1 MTDSEEYKELKEEEK
16 DLHQN
21 HKLCNFEGRK
31 KIIQ

>member
-1 MTDSEEYKELKEEEK
+1 MTDSEEYKELKEEEE
-16 DLHQN
+16 LHQN